1 MPSRELS
8 RSAGSVRLPS
18 FAMHWGCFAKR
29 HFLILY
35 FLVIAQWLT
44 FSKND
49 NGRRQNPNTNTW
61 QSFWDLH
68 LGGVPYTSSISIKL
82 CINQGHCCRRF
93 TGSPESSLANR
104 FSNQDG
110 MPYPKSPQRTP
121 PSPDSQGRTVWNV
134 GVPFFLSWRWVS
146 VSSSVFINWGL
157 LVSSHLKPDRR
168 WMKRRF
174 PSSFQCR
181 KELFSDRRTARII
194 PHPHKI
200 RLVHPP
206 GNLWGVCLWF
216 WHHLKQVY
224 IVRIYIYVCVC
235 VYVYIYIHPNCVTWC
250 NYRLLPLCREF
261 TDRKR

>member
-1 MPSRELS
+1 VHYLLCTYYKYSYVGLCSKWRKIWESLADFGNGQRWTRGKIMRSRELS
-8 RSAGSVRLPS
+8 CSAGSVRLPL

-44 FSKND
+44 FPKSD
-49 NGRRQNPNTNTW
+49 NGSRQNPNTNTW
-61 QSFWDLH
+61 QAFWDLH

-134 GVPFFLSWRWVS
+134 RGFPFS
-146 VSSSVFINWGL
+146 
-157 LVSSHLKPDRR
+157 
-168 WMKRRF
+168 
-174 PSSFQCR
+174 
-181 KELFSDRRTARII
+181 
-194 PHPHKI
+194 
-200 RLVHPP
+200 
-206 GNLWGVCLWF
+206 
-216 WHHLKQVY
+216 
-224 IVRIYIYVCVC
+224 
-235 VYVYIYIHPNCVTWC
+235 
-250 NYRLLPLCREF
+250 CREDGYRYHHQYLSIGAF
-261 TDRKR
+261 W